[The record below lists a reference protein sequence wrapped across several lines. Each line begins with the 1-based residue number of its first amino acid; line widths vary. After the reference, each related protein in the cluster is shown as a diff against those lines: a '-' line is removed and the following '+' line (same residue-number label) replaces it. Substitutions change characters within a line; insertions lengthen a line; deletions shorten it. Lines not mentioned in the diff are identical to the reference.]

1 MDAGKHALL
10 CAPQRAQMPPWWA
23 QGAERWRCYPVG
35 RNLRRAHP
43 PLSVLRCAMEWS
55 PSLAAQELQR
65 CAVPS
70 AEGLQRKCRYGSPGP
85 SSPLSAVTWTMGS
98 SIATEA
104 CTRTPVRPLVSGKG
118 VTKTFD
124 SLNCASPDFTVAATQ
139 EEATSEPVSGCT
151 SKVRSSEL
159 PRTTAPLL
167 APRESAEAPAAIAHR
182 PAPRM
187 LLQSFTINFV
197 LGSLESCT

>member
-70 AEGLQRKCRYGSPGP
+70 AEGLQKNIGTCHPARAARCQGDLDDGLVDRNRGLHTNAGTSAGFWQGRDEDLRFAQLRIARLHRSSNTRRSHVRASIWLHIKSEVERTTQDH
-85 SSPLSAVTWTMGS
+85 SSP
-98 SIATEA
+98 A
-104 CTRTPVRPLVSGKG
+104 CPKGK
-118 VTKTFD
+118 
-124 SLNCASPDFTVAATQ
+124 
-139 EEATSEPVSGCT
+139 
-151 SKVRSSEL
+151 R
-159 PRTTAPLL
+159 
-167 APRESAEAPAAIAHR
+167 
-182 PAPRM
+182 
-187 LLQSFTINFV
+187 
-197 LGSLESCT
+197 